1 MEIGIGDLKEG
12 EYDSTEDT
20 KKHIANV
27 AGKIMRMIDALTNR
41 AKVHDKSKLES
52 PEKEDFDK
60 FTPRLAGMDYGGDE
74 YKQCLKDMEPT
85 IAHHHAN
92 NRHHPEFH
100 ENGIADMNLIDVF
113 EMFAD
118 WCAAT
123 ERHDTGNIFKSI
135 ELNQKR
141 FGYSDELA
149 AIMVNTAKSMKMGKG
164 ADEKP
169 EVD

>member
-1 MEIGIGDLKEG
+1 MKIGIEEIKEG

-20 KKHIANV
+20 KTHISNV
-27 AGKIMRMIDALTNR
+27 VSKLGKMIKELVHR
-41 AKVHDKSKLES
+41 GEVHDKSKLES

-92 NRHHPEFH
+92 SRHHPEFH
-100 ENGIADMNLIDVF
+100 KNGINDMNLIDIF

-118 WCAAT
+118 WCAAIKRHEDGSFEKSMEHNE
-123 ERHDTGNIFKSI
+123 ERFKMNPQLVQIFK
-135 ELNQKR
+135 
-141 FGYSDELA
+141 
-149 AIMVNTAKSMKMGKG
+149 NTFE
-164 ADEKP
+164 DYQ
-169 EVD
+169 DFL